1 MKIKGVG
8 WWKVLSYTLVQNVT
22 EVVNLVK
29 PVLLWMEAL
38 QSWTIQSH
46 QDRNVSSEH
55 KGDYSQ
61 QLWTDLQSHLPVLE
75 TMLTKCTPL
84 YNIWK

>member
-1 MKIKGVG
+1 MLIWCVFINESPKLQVLKDFWVSVAIMKLKCTMKIKDVG

-38 QSWTIQSH
+38 QSWTIQ
-46 QDRNVSSEH
+46 
-55 KGDYSQ
+55 
-61 QLWTDLQSHLPVLE
+61 
-75 TMLTKCTPL
+75 LTSGQKCFL
-84 YNIWK
+84 RA